1 MTFDPGTWW
10 LVVGLLGLG
19 GTALAFL
26 LKRNMTESD
35 RTKDRVTELEARSAQ
50 KSDVDKVLE
59 KVNKTVAEQGKA
71 ISHIEKTY
79 VEKDELQAVRKELR
93 EETRKLQADIEDI
106 KENCLRKEDFSDRKQ
121 VSSTLAKWQQ
131 DLELLEHEEDV
142 SITTD
147 GTVWHTVGGKRRV
160 HPENIQLQQ
169 GVSLQGS
176 YSYHNHPP
184 KETYYSF
191 SADDVDFFFRFGVQY
206 QQASDDVYEY
216 SIERT
221 PDTTIP
227 ENAAAEFKRVYNS
240 EARARAFEDE
250 SWDID
255 ENGYDLVLRR
265 LAELYNFKYERRR
278 KG

>member
-1 MTFDPGTWW
+1 MVASFGHSEASKAAWAARK
-10 LVVGLLGLG
+10 LGLRGRAAGKTG
-19 GTALAFL
+19 G
-26 LKRNMTESD
+26 
-35 RTKDRVTELEARSAQ
+35 
-50 KSDVDKVLE
+50 
-59 KVNKTVAEQGKA
+59 
-71 ISHIEKTY
+71 
-79 VEKDELQAVRKELR
+79 
-93 EETRKLQADIEDI
+93 ADTDGAPM
-106 KENCLRKEDFSDRKQ
+106 RAGHVDFSDREQ
-121 VSSTLAKWQQ
+121 VSSTLTKWQR
-131 DLELLEHEEDV
+131 DLDLLDHEEDV

-221 PDTTIP
+221 PDTIGP